1 MADRA
6 KGVDVGL
13 DKTRVG
19 PGPFDKAKT
28 ESNDASP
35 RFAHGSNT
43 KQDAGSETEDLGL
56 DETLEAPPDTATG
69 LDATADAAFSSPSS
83 QDFKSLSTVEDSNY
97 VLGREIARGGMGRIV
112 QARDL
117 RLGRAVAIKELLLPS
132 PSAEQRF
139 EREMMITGRLQHPA
153 IIGVLEAGRWPSG
166 NPFYTM
172 KHIDG
177 RPLDAVI
184 ESQKTF
190 ADRLALLPRIIA
202 VVDALAYAHAQR
214 VIHRDLKPA
223 NVLVGSYGE
232 TIVIDWGLA
241 KDLNRASMPTDETSS
256 DSQDGNEQLTI
267 LGRAMG
273 TPAYMP
279 PEQARGAE
287 VNERADVYSLGA
299 LLYHLLS
306 GQMPYTG
313 EKSAQAILARV
324 RKEAPR
330 PLEELSP
337 DVPIDLLSIVQKAM
351 ERDASARYSSAQELA
366 TDLRRFESG
375 QRVGV
380 HEYSV
385 RTIIRRWVARHRTA
399 VVSSLFLVTVLIA
412 FAAWSFHSLALERDA
427 VAGQRDQAE
436 SNRAESEDLVTFMV
450 QEMSSKLKP
459 IGQLS
464 LLELVAERAGAYYD
478 RRDID
483 WTRASDVRNRATS
496 LENLGSVSQGLGNL
510 EVALDRQRAALALR
524 QRLTT
529 EHPESVRWG
538 GELAHA
544 QMTLGKLLHT
554 SGNHEEAVRS
564 YEVALSL
571 LEDLES
577 QEPSS
582 LFILSQKSL
591 GHELLAK
598 ARYTASEY
606 EEALEQFE
614 LSLSTAQ
621 HLGRVDPNAKGR
633 QSGIAVGHE
642 DLSSFFVHM
651 DRPEEALPHAQA
663 SLEIRETM
671 ARREPENTQVQRDLS
686 VSHNDL
692 GDVFMAQNLWK
703 EAVAQ
708 FRISLG
714 IGKRLS
720 ESDPLNSGWKR
731 DLALNYY
738 KMGSVFASTGNAEE
752 AGEHYDKALVIF
764 EELSEKDP
772 TNYRWKSDLAVMNT
786 KVGSF
791 HLSRDMESARI
802 YFGRAAQ
809 LYSTFA
815 KAPSDVYDAACCF
828 ALIGDVDQA
837 FMWLGKSVAMGGTS
851 RAQLESDETLQA
863 LHDDPRWKALL
874 ERQSAS
880 TKPD

>member
-591 GHELLAK
+591 GHE
-598 ARYTASEY
+598 
-606 EEALEQFE
+606 
-614 LSLSTAQ
+614 
-621 HLGRVDPNAKGR
+621 
-633 QSGIAVGHE
+633 